1 MSENIDNTSN
11 QSPETPTQARQVIT
25 VHLQNIPLL
34 KGLPAELLN
43 EIGKRMIFRSY
54 PKNSFVLHKG
64 GKADFLI
71 FLLSGQLQVIDIS
84 SDGRIVG
91 LSFLNPGDYAG
102 ELSIIDGE
110 PRSASVV
117 ASENSLVALLPRLD
131 ARRLIY
137 TQPLLAERTL
147 ISLATKVR
155 ISTTYRA
162 ILGIP
167 NAAQRLY
174 AFIQQLAK
182 KGVGNLITIE
192 NCPNQQ
198 ELASMVNVR
207 RETVSRALKILFE
220 QNIIEKDGKRLIIR
234 NAERLNELA
243 NTATKI

>member
-64 GKADFLI
+64 GKPDFLI

-102 ELSIIDGE
+102 ELSIIDGK

-243 NTATKI
+243 NTATRI

>member
-1 MSENIDNTSN
+1 MNFEGKVALVIGATS
-11 QSPETPTQARQVIT
+11 
-25 VHLQNIPLL
+25 
-34 KGLPAELLN
+34 G
-43 EIGKRMIFRSY
+43 IGKASAEAFAKY
-54 PKNSFVLHKG
+54 GATVVLTGRRKELGEAVVADIIAKG

-102 ELSIIDGE
+102 ELSIIGGK
-110 PRSASVV
+110 PRSASVG